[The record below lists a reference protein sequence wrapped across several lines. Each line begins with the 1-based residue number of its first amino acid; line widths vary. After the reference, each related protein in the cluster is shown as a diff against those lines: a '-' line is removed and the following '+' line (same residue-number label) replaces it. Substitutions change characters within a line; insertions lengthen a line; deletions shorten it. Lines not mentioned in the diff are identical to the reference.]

1 LAEKAQLLAEQQ
13 DADNQAKDDANP
25 DQNDNKSAPF
35 DKDLSQ
41 SAISHDDQD
50 NQLMDEKDLDI
61 EVKEKMHPELE
72 AIQNQIDDL
81 TKAHED
87 ELEERRVELMTK
99 ADINFTMEELESRS
113 RWIIPANKSIFIA
126 IKFFSKEV
134 GQFEAI
140 TEFDTT
146 FSIGK
151 PFPYKL
157 NANCSFPEISN
168 FYKNIYMN
176 VRRARSQN
184 MPESLISRAY
194 VTSESVFDFGPL

>member
-1 LAEKAQLLAEQQ
+1 V
-13 DADNQAKDDANP
+13 
-25 DQNDNKSAPF
+25 
-35 DKDLSQ
+35 
-41 SAISHDDQD
+41 SHDDQD
-50 NQLMDEKDLDI
+50 NQFLDDKDNLDI
-61 EVKEKMHPELE
+61 TVKERMHPDLE

-81 TKAHED
+81 TKTYED

-99 ADINFTMEELESRS
+99 SEIAFTIEELEKRS

-134 GQFEAI
+134 GQFEAV